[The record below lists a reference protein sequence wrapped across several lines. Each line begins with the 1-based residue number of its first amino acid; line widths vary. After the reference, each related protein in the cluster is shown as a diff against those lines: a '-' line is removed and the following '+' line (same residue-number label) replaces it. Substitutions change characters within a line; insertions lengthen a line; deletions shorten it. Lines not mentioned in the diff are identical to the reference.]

1 MKKSAAAARL
11 EELRMLIAHH
21 DYRYYVLDEPEVP
34 DSEYDRLFREL
45 RDLEGAHPDLVTPD
59 SPTQRVGGAPLA
71 AFHEVEHRVPML
83 SLDNALTAQAMREF
97 DRRVRERL
105 QREGDVVYAAE
116 PKLDGLA
123 INLRYEHGLLVEA
136 ATRGDGRR
144 GENVTQNVRTI
155 GAVPLRLRGGGW
167 PDVLEVR
174 GEIFMPRKGFDELNA
189 RQRAAGDK
197 TFANPRNAAAG
208 SLRQLDP
215 TITATRPLAM
225 FSYGVGE
232 IDGGAMG
239 ATHSANMALLKGWG
253 LPVSPELQVLEGLD
267 ACDAYFDDM
276 GRRRAR
282 LAYDIDG
289 VVFKVDALADQQRLG
304 FVARAPRWAI
314 ARKFPAQEELTVV
327 EAIEFQVGRTGAVT
341 PVARLHPVFVGGVT
355 VSNATL
361 HNMDEIA
368 RKDVRVGDT
377 VFVRRAGDVIPEVV
391 RVLIERRPKATSPV
405 DMPTQCPEC
414 GSDIVR
420 PEGEAVARCSGG
432 LFCPA
437 QRKEA
442 IKHFASRRAM
452 DIEGLG
458 DKIVQQLV
466 DADLVHSPADLY
478 RLTRDD
484 LLKLEGF
491 ADLSADNLI
500 AAIEASQ
507 ATTLARFVFALGI
520 PLVGEEVASVLA
532 DYFGGI
538 QRIVDSKFDEY
549 EFPSG
554 VKGIGQ
560 TGAENIVGFFSQNTT
575 WITEGATLEE
585 QIGSLGIAGLS
596 RSQARGLA
604 EAFASVEQLS
614 GASVDDLKY
623 DPRHHP
629 IGGGV
634 GGKVAESVT
643 RFMAQPRNRAV
654 IEELIAQGVHWPDP
668 PPAQG
673 DAVASLTGK
682 TFVLTGTLASM
693 SRDEAKQRLQAL
705 GAKVTGSVSAKTDF
719 VVVGDSPGSKLD
731 KALELGVPTLD
742 EAGLRGLLD
751 QPGR

>member
-1 MKKSAAAARL
+1 MSVPAKAAARIAA
-11 EELRMLIAHH
+11 LRTEINDHNH
-21 DYRYYVLDEPEVP
+21 RYYVLDAPSIS
-34 DSEYDRLFREL
+34 DIEYDRLLREL
-45 RDLEGAHPDLVTPD
+45 QALEAEHPESVTPD
-59 SPTQRVGGAPLA
+59 SPTQRVGAAPA
-71 AFHEVEHRVPML
+71 EGFAEVEHRVPML
-83 SLDNALTAQAMREF
+83 SLANAFDDGEVRDF

-105 QREGDVVYAAE
+105 DTDAVHYVAE

-123 INLRYEHGLLVEA
+123 VGLLYEQGRLVRA

-144 GENVTQNVRTI
+144 GEDVTHNVRTI
-155 GAVPLRLRGGGW
+155 KSVPLKLAGRNWPRLI
-167 PDVLEVR
+167 EIR
-174 GEIFMPRKGFDELNA
+174 GEVYIEKAAFEGMNA
-189 RQRAAGDK
+189 RAREQGEK
-197 TFANPRNAAAG
+197 TFVNPRNAAAG

-215 TITATRPLAM
+215 KLTAARPLTM
-225 FSYGVGE
+225 FCYAIGAAE
-232 IDGGAMG
+232 GGRL
-239 ATHSANMALLKGWG
+239 ATTHFEQLEQLRGWG
-253 LPVSPELQVLEGLD
+253 MRVCSDVERVLGAGGCLDYYARMGKRREGLP
-267 ACDAYFDDM
+267 YE
-276 GRRRAR
+276 
-282 LAYDIDG
+282 IDG
-289 VVFKVDALADQQRLG
+289 VVYKVDSLEERETLG
-304 FVARAPRWAI
+304 FIARAPRWAV
-314 ARKFPAQEELTVV
+314 AHKFPAQEQSTVIRD
-327 EAIEFQVGRTGAVT
+327 IEVQVGRTGALT
-341 PVARLHPVFVGGVT
+341 PVARLEPVFVGGVT
-355 VSNATL
+355 VTNATL
-361 HNMDEIA
+361 HNADYIA
-368 RKDVRVGDT
+368 EKDIRVGDT
-377 VFVRRAGDVIPEVV
+377 VIVRRAGDVIPQVMSV
-391 RVLIERRPKATSPV
+391 RVDLRNPHAQV
-405 DMPTQCPEC
+405 YVMPSQCPVC
-414 GSDIVR
+414 GSDVVR
-420 PEGEAVARCSGG
+420 LEGEAAHRCTGG
-432 LFCPA
+432 LVCRA
-437 QRKEA
+437 QRVEA